1 MRQGAGSNDRRRP
14 VRIGTEQTVTTDI
27 RPDFHLPSQIYI
39 RQDILKEI
47 GKIVPRFG
55 SRVILVTTANDFEV
69 YGSAIEIIS
78 RQLKDADIGCIVYDE
93 VPYPPNTEVI
103 DAAAAYIKKT
113 NCDLIIG
120 FGSIDSI
127 NAAKALAILAT
138 NYLFCN
144 DLFTGQKIPSP
155 PLNFITIPGSP
166 MFGFEIAPMFY
177 LEEVHNLTKKNLNK
191 PDLYPAATIVDP
203 AVTLFCPEEKI
214 LKGAIGTLAIAAE
227 SVISKKNN
235 DIINTYALKSIDM
248 IFRNVPVAY
257 REPQNSAPRTYLA
270 TASVMSGIAFAVS
283 SLSITLCISLA
294 LVSKTDLDIESA
306 MSIIL
311 PHIME
316 FNLTS
321 SPGKYVQMSK
331 VMGEDVREITVIE
344 AAIKAVEAIRKLE
357 SDIDIPQ
364 RLSNYDIPKSIFRE
378 VADLAVTY
386 PFMENTPRDVNT
398 SEIETILIA
407 AY

>member
-1 MRQGAGSNDRRRP
+1 MTP
-14 VRIGTEQTVTTDI
+14 EI

-39 RQDILKEI
+39 RQDILKDI

-69 YGSAIEIIS
+69 YGNAIELIS
-78 RQLKDADIGCIVYDE
+78 HQLKDADIGCIVYDE
-93 VPYPPNTEVI
+93 VPYPPNTEEI

-113 NCDLIIG
+113 NCDLVIG

-127 NAAKALAILAT
+127 NAAKALSILAT
-138 NYLFCN
+138 NYLFCH
-144 DLFTGQKIPSP
+144 DLFATQKLASA

-166 MFGFEIAPMFY
+166 MFGFEIAPMLY
-177 LEEVHNLTKKNLNK
+177 IEEIQNLAKVIYHN
-191 PDLYPAATIVDP
+191 PDLYPVATIVDP

-227 SVISKKNN
+227 SVISRKNN

-248 IFRNVPVAY
+248 IFRNAPVAY
-257 REPQNSAPRTYLA
+257 REPQNSAPRTSLA
-270 TASVMSGIAFAVS
+270 TSSVMSGIAFAVS
-283 SLSITLCISLA
+283 FLSITLSISLA

-331 VMGEDVREITVIE
+331 VMGEDVRDITVIE

-364 RLSNYDIPKSIFRE
+364 RLSNYDVPKSIFKD
-378 VADLAVTY
+378 VAELAVSY
-386 PFMENTPRDVNT
+386 PFIENTPRDVNT
-398 SEIETILIA
+398 NEIETILIA

>member
-1 MRQGAGSNDRRRP
+1 MT
-14 VRIGTEQTVTTDI
+14 TEL

-39 RQDILKEI
+39 RQDIIKDI
-47 GKIVPRFG
+47 GKLASRFG
-55 SRVILVTTANDFEV
+55 TRAILVTTSDDLEI
-69 YGSAIEIIS
+69 YGSVIEMIS
-78 RQLKDADIGCIVYDE
+78 RQLKDASIGCIVYDE
-93 VPYPPNTEVI
+93 IPSPPNTEEI
-103 DAAAAYIKKT
+103 DTAAAYIKKT

-127 NAAKALAILAT
+127 NAAKALTILAT
-138 NYLFCN
+138 NYYFCQ
-144 DLFTGQKIPSP
+144 DLFSNPKLKSKPM
-155 PLNFITIPGSP
+155 NFITIPGSP
-166 MFGFEIAPMFY
+166 MFGFEIAPLFY
-177 LEEVHNLTKKNLNK
+177 LEEIHDLTKKIYHN
-191 PDLYPAATIVDP
+191 PDLYPEATIVDP
-203 AVTLFCPEEKI
+203 LITLLCNEEKI
-214 LKGAIGTLAIAAE
+214 LKSGISTLALAAE

-248 IFRNVPVAY
+248 LFRNIPLAY
-257 REPQNSAPRTYLA
+257 RESQNSAPRLA
-270 TASVMSGIAFAVS
+270 LSTSSVMTGIAFAVS
-283 SLSITLCISLA
+283 FLSITLAISLA
-294 LVSKTDLDIESA
+294 LTSKTGLDIESA

-331 VMGEDVREITVIE
+331 VMGEDVRDITVIE

-364 RLSNYDIPKSIFRE
+364 RLSNYDISKSIFKE
-378 VADLAVTY
+378 IADLAVTY
-386 PFMENTPRDVNT
+386 PFLENTPREVNT
-398 SEIETILIA
+398 NEIETILIA

>member
-1 MRQGAGSNDRRRP
+1 
-14 VRIGTEQTVTTDI
+14 VTTDI

-55 SRVILVTTANDFEV
+55 SRVILVTTENDFEV

-93 VPYPPNTEVI
+93 VPYPPNTEEI

-144 DLFTGQKIPSP
+144 DLFAGQKIASTPM
-155 PLNFITIPGSP
+155 NFITIPGSP
-166 MFGFEIAPMFY
+166 MFGFEIAPILY
-177 LEEVHNLTKKNLNK
+177 LEEVHNLTKKIYHN

-203 AVTLFCPEEKI
+203 AVTLLCPEEKI

-257 REPQNSAPRTYLA
+257 REPQNSTPRTYLA
-270 TASVMSGIAFAVS
+270 TSSVMSGIAFAVS